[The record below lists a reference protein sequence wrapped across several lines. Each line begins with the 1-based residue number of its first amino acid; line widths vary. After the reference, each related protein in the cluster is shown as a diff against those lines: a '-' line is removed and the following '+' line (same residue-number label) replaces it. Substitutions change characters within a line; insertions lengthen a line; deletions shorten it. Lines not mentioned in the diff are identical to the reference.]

1 MSQLE
6 ALLLH
11 QLKALKLDMPESEYR
26 FHETRKWRFD
36 FAYPQ
41 QQLAIEVEGGTW
53 SNGRHTRGKGYEA
66 DCEKYNTAGLR
77 GWTVLRFTGDMI
89 KKGMAVKMIEEALRG

>member
-6 ALLLH
+6 QLLLLH
-11 QLKALKLDMPESEYR
+11 LRALKLEIPIAEYR

-36 FAYPQ
+36 FAYPDR
-41 QQLAIEVEGGTW
+41 QLAIEVEGGTY
-53 SNGRHTRGKGYEA
+53 SNGRHIRAKGYEA
-66 DCEKYNTAGLR
+66 DCEKYNTAALR

-89 KKGMAVKMIEEALRG
+89 KRGEAVRMIESAIKA

>member
-6 ALLLH
+6 ALLLRH
-11 QLKALKLDMPESEYR
+11 IRAVKLEMPVQEYR

-36 FAYPQ
+36 FAYPDQ
-41 QQLAIEVEGGTW
+41 NLAIEVEGGIW
-53 SNGRHTRGKGYEA
+53 SGGRHTRGKGYED
-66 DCEKYNTAGLR
+66 DCEKYNTAALR

-89 KKGMAVKMIEEALRG
+89 KKGLAITTIEEALRD

>member
-6 ALLLH
+6 ALLLTH
-11 QLKALKLDMPESEYR
+11 IRALKLEMPVPEYR

-36 FAYPQ
+36 FAYPD

-53 SNGRHTRGKGYEA
+53 SNGRHNRAKGYEA
-66 DCEKYNTAGLR
+66 DCEKYNEAALR
-77 GWTVLRFTGDMI
+77 GWTLLRFTGDMI
-89 KKGMAVKMIEEALRG
+89 KKGQAIKTLERALR